1 MLRYTYLNKGG
12 KMKKKLFKILLLLV
26 IAVSVTACGNNKK
39 LVEIAKKINN
49 CATVKSYKEY
59 GYDIKA
65 TAKKDTLTV
74 TTKTDDTKTSVSF
87 KLEDNIL
94 SNDNIANEELL
105 TAMLVI
111 DAIGQTYGYEDGEL
125 SKNINSFPGET
136 RNYTLAK
143 EGFEIIVGEE
153 KNSLKIDLSKKI
165 PLIDM
170 NKFYLQPEN
179 FDILAQIKADGE
191 GGNQSGKS
199 GNIAYD
205 VFLNVDEN
213 TIEIGQ
219 DKKLSDSAYKS
230 ILSALEVMYDK
241 EVANHFQEIY
251 PKFIDGKKTIEAFT
265 IETHYE
271 REDKDESVFKD
282 TDVLLIII
290 NNKLIK

>member
-1 MLRYTYLNKGG
+1 MLRYIYLYKGG
-12 KMKKKLFKILLLLV
+12 NMKKKVLKIILLLV
-26 IAVSVTACGNNKK
+26 IAISVTACGNNKK
-39 LVEIAKKINN
+39 LENIAKKVNN
-49 CATVKSYKEY
+49 CETVKSYKEY
-59 GYDIKA
+59 GYKIKA
-65 TAKKDTLTV
+65 TASKDTLTI
-74 TTKTDDTKTSVSF
+74 TTKTEENESTVKF

-94 SNDNIANEELL
+94 SNDNLANEELL

-111 DAIGQTYGYEDGEL
+111 NAIGQTYGYEDGEL
-125 SKNINSFPGET
+125 SNNINSFPEEI
-136 RNYTLAK
+136 RNYTLDK

-170 NKFYLQPEN
+170 NKFYLKTEDL
-179 FDILAQIKADGE
+179 DILAQIKADGE

-205 VFLNVDEN
+205 LFLNKDEN

-230 ILSALEVMYDK
+230 ILSALEVMYNK
-241 EVANHFQEIY
+241 EVADHFQEIY

-282 TDVLLIII
+282 TDVVLITI